1 LIFPSHKTK
10 ERIQSA
16 GGEWQS
22 AGLKLGIDALV
33 FKGKKNSKMRHL
45 FAGRVQEIFSK
56 GAEVSC
62 HSTNLLRR
70 WKKKMNSWLLVNA

>member
-1 LIFPSHKTK
+1 MIKMVVVKKLDLPCPDPQWIWRTHKTK

-33 FKGKKNSKMRHL
+33 FKGENK
-45 FAGRVQEIFSK
+45 F
-56 GAEVSC
+56 
-62 HSTNLLRR
+62 
-70 WKKKMNSWLLVNA
+70 